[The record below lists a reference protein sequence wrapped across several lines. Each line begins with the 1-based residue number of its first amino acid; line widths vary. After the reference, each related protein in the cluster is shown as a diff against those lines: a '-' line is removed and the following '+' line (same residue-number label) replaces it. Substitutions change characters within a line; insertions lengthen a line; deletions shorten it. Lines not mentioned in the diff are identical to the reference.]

1 MKRIILWSS
10 LALTLS
16 AFALS
21 CAKADKLDDRVSGLE
36 KEVAALEESVG
47 RFNSNAHALHLVS
60 SGSRFLKEVVRH
72 DYGYALE
79 FTDGTSCKVF
89 FGSEA
94 PSTDPLLSIDEDG
107 RWLVSMDGG
116 KEFLPI
122 EGASN
127 AHAQDGLTP
136 QFRVQDGLWQVST
149 DGGLSW
155 VSMPGNPSSVLSFF
169 RSVVYDEAKGVLT
182 LVLGD
187 GKEVSVCIAAPC
199 SMEITGYQA
208 GDVVRPGN
216 TYRYDIKAADVAEVI
231 PRLPSGWTLEI
242 KNDIMTISV
251 PSSAQAGEAVLT
263 LILVSDKGLVTQK
276 SLLFTIVLE

>member
-94 PSTDPLLSIDEDG
+94 PSKDPLLSIDEDG
-107 RWLVSMDGG
+107 SWLVSMDGG

-216 TYRYDIKAADVAEVI
+216 AYRYDIKAADVAEVI

-242 KNDIMTISV
+242 RNDIMTISV

>member
-1 MKRIILWSS
+1 MKRIILRSS

-21 CAKADKLDDRVSGLE
+21 CAKADKLDNRVSGLE

-47 RFNSNAHALHLVS
+47 RFNSNAHALHMVS

-216 TYRYDIKAADVAEVI
+216 AYRYDIKAADVAEVI

-242 KNDIMTISV
+242 RNDIMTISV